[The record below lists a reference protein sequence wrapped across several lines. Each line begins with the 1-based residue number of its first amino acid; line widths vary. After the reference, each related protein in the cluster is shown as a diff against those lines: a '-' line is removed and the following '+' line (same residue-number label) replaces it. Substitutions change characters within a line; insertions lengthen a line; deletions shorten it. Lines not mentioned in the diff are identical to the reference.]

1 MLSILFDKIFI
12 EGKLIA
18 LQENSDALS
27 VDEQTM
33 NPESQSEALE
43 AYIELMDDISKLM
56 ETYQEL
62 LNHDIEQIR
71 EASSAMTMM
80 DVKRALSWN
89 K

>member
-18 LQENSDALS
+18 LQGNSDALS

-33 NPESQSEALE
+33 TPGSQSEALE